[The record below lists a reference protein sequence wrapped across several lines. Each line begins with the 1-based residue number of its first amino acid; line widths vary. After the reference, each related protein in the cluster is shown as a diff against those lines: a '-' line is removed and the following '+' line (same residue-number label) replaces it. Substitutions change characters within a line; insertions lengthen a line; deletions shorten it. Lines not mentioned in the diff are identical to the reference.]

1 MSGEAAYLYLRIS
14 RDDPNAGE
22 SGSIQNQ
29 RELLGQYARLQGLR
43 IAGEYVDDGYSGTN
57 YDRPGF
63 RQLCRDIEAGRVR
76 CVLTKDMSRLGR
88 NSART
93 TDLLE
98 EYFPARQ
105 VRYIAVSEGYD
116 SQNLTG
122 GMAMT
127 APLMLVMNEMYARDI
142 SGKIRGA
149 LQSKMER
156 GEYIGHRPPYGYRR
170 DPEKPTRLAVDPAA
184 GPVVEEI
191 FHRAAQGQSPRE
203 LARWLN
209 ERGVPTPSRYRPEAR
224 PGAEKWTA
232 RGLRKLLENPVYMGT
247 LIQGKTQ
254 KLSFKSKSVRPVP
267 EERRQI
273 TAHAHEAIVSQALF
287 RQVQSRIIGRKT
299 NALRRESLLRGLA
312 FCGDC
317 GRNMTPADKGRL
329 CCGGYKNGGTRC
341 CSNHFVEEHTL
352 LEALWQVLK
361 PMLTLSPE
369 EERALTARLG
379 ALSGAARAQK
389 AAALQRRQTLTR
401 ALGRLYQ
408 DWAQG
413 GLPEELFLAQRE
425 AYGREWMA
433 LEPIPEPAAELP
445 SMPQGLS
452 RQVLQALVERVE
464 VGQGRWET
472 DSQGKRWRRQKI
484 RVLLRCAAPEGPK
497 PVHGSGVQCSGG
509 GGVPD
514 HGFPQTAAAGGA
526 DQWVHPLQRAAGGA
540 DFAADGVPDSPGAG
554 EPGGGPGPDG
564 TAHPIGGNDH
574 AGVPGAVPDGA
585 AGNARGICAGA
596 AAPSPSPGGPGAAA
610 VCTGSDRAGAGPG
623 GAGGGPGGAFA
634 VGNGSRDPGGP
645 PSADLVGGAA
655 GASGPGLGDERSP
668 AGSLYPGLARQ

>member
-1 MSGEAAYLYLRIS
+1 MSGEGAYLYLRIS

-29 RELLGQYARLQGLR
+29 RELLRQYARLRGLQV
-43 IAGEYVDDGYSGTN
+43 AGEYVDDGYSGTN

-63 RQLCRDIEAGRVR
+63 RQMCRDIEAGRVR

-170 DPEKPTRLAVDPAA
+170 DPEKPARLAVDPAA
-184 GPVVEEI
+184 GLVVEEI

-203 LARWLN
+203 IARWLN

-224 PGAEKWTA
+224 PGAEQWTA

-273 TAHAHEAIVSQALF
+273 TPHAHEAIVSQALF
-287 RQVQSRIIGRKT
+287 RQVQSRIVGRKT
-299 NALRRESLLRGLA
+299 NGLRRENLLRGLA

-341 CSNHFVEEHTL
+341 CTNHFIRESTL
-352 LEALWQVLK
+352 LNALWKVLE
-361 PMLTLSPE
+361 PMLRLSPE
-369 EERALTARLG
+369 EKRELAMRLQSASGEARG
-379 ALSGAARAQK
+379 NREK
-389 AAALQRRQTLTR
+389 RRQALTR
-401 ALGRLYQ
+401 AMGRLYQ

-433 LEPIPEPAAELP
+433 LEPVSEPAVELP
-445 SMPQGLS
+445 PMPQSLS
-452 RQVLQALVERVE
+452 RPVLQALVERVE

-472 DSQGKRWRRQKI
+472 DPQGKRQWWQRV
-484 RVLLRCAAPEGPK
+484 RVLLRCPAPEGPNH
-497 PVHGSGVQCSGG
+497 VHGSGMQCGGSGG
-509 GGVPD
+509 LPD
-514 HGFPQTAAAGGA
+514 YGLPQTAAAGGA

-540 DFAADGVPDSPGAG
+540 DSAADGVPDSPGAG

-596 AAPSPSPGGPGAAA
+596 AAPAPSPGGPGAAA
-610 VCTGSDRAGAGPG
+610 VCAGSDGAGAGPG
-623 GAGGGPGGAFA
+623 SAGGGPGGAFA
-634 VGNGSRDPGGP
+634 VGTGSRDPGGP
-645 PSADLVGGAA
+645 LPADLFGDAA
-655 GASGPGLGDERSP
+655 GASGPGPGDEWGP
-668 AGSLYPGLARQ
+668 AGRLYPGLARQ